1 MKQEQF
7 AISSTWLLSAL
18 VVIVFSFACN
28 EEKQSAYDQPPN
40 LILIMADDLG
50 HAGIGCFGNEEIQTP
65 YLDQLAAEGLRFSNY
80 YANST
85 VCTPTRAA
93 LLTGRYQQRSGME
106 GVIYVKGPTRE
117 VGMSPNE
124 ITLAELLKT
133 QGYATGIMGK
143 WHLGYD
149 KAFFPTEQG
158 FDEFYG
164 YVSGNIDFHSHY
176 DNAGIY
182 DWWHNQDSLIEEGYV
197 TDLITQHALDFI
209 DQHQHEP
216 FLLYIPHEAPHA
228 PFQGRNDPGY
238 RYPDQEFSYY
248 GPVEDKATAYKEM
261 VEVMDEG
268 IGRIIEKIKT
278 LKLDENTLIVFVS
291 DNGAERDYG
300 HNGSLRGWKTN
311 LFEGGIRV
319 PGITW
324 WPGKI
329 PAGETDLPVM
339 SFDWMPTFLSL
350 SGTPLPEDLKL
361 DGQDLSGLLLQGDP
375 LPQRPLFWRYRA
387 QKVIRDDHW
396 KLLVDE
402 KEGSMLFNLQADPN
416 ETIDLAAEQPEL
428 VQKLTQKLVA
438 WELEM
443 DSGREMITE

>member
-1 MKQEQF
+1 MTLKKIDISTGYLLVALAVTIF
-7 AISSTWLLSAL
+7 A
-18 VVIVFSFACN
+18 FACN
-28 EEKQSAYDQPPN
+28 EGEEPAGEQPPN

-50 HAGIGCFGNEEIQTP
+50 HAGIGCFGNTEIRTP
-65 YLDQLAAEGLRFSNY
+65 HLDQMAAEGLRFTHF

-117 VGMSPNE
+117 LGLSPDE
-124 ITLAELLKT
+124 ITLAELLK
-133 QGYATGIMGK
+133 QRGYATGIMGK
-143 WHLGYD
+143 WHLGYQ
-149 KAFFPTEQG
+149 KSFFPTEQG

-164 YVSGNIDFHSHY
+164 YVSGNVDFHSHY

-197 TDLITQHALDFI
+197 TDLISQHSLDFI
-209 DQHQHEP
+209 DKHQDQP

-238 RYPDQEFSYY
+238 RYPDTEFSYY
-248 GPVEDKATAYKEM
+248 GPVADKDAAYREM

-268 IGRIIEKIKT
+268 IGRIIDK
-278 LKLDENTLIVFVS
+278 LKALDLDRNTLVVFVS
-291 DNGAERDYG
+291 DNGAEKNYG

-319 PGITW
+319 PGIAW

-329 PAGETDLPVM
+329 TAGESDLPVM

-361 DGQDLSGLLLQGDP
+361 DGQDLSELLLQGAP
-375 LPQRPLFWRYRA
+375 LARRSLFWRYRG
-387 QKVIRDDHW
+387 QKVIRDNHY

-402 KEGSMLFNLQADPN
+402 KAGSMLFNLQSDPN
-416 ETIDLAAEQPEL
+416 ETTDLAGEQPEL
-428 VQKLTQKLVA
+428 VRQLAQKLA
-438 WELEM
+438 DWESEM
-443 DSGREMITE
+443 DAGREMITE